1 MTTTTTP
8 APPSGRGRSARGSG
22 ALAAVAV
29 VLALAAGAVW
39 LRSPAADA
47 PTPDLPPAPAVL
59 PPGGRDAAP
68 PPPPPDG
75 DPAVAP
81 RVAPVG
87 VRAPSIDVDAPVVP
101 VGILPGDV
109 MEIPDDVD
117 DLGWYD
123 PDGLG
128 VAPGQRGTAV
138 FAGHVDSRTQGRG
151 ALYELRDLAIGDPV
165 EVVLADGTVQRWR
178 VTAVRQYP
186 KATLPYD
193 EVFTWAGA
201 PRLALITCGGEFD
214 RTERSYLDNIV
225 AYAEPDPSAPS

>member
-68 PPPPPDG
+68 PPDG

-87 VRAPSIDVDAPVVP
+87 VRAPSIDVD
-101 VGILPGDV
+101 G
-109 MEIPDDVD
+109 
-117 DLGWYD
+117 
-123 PDGLG
+123 
-128 VAPGQRGTAV
+128 PGQRGTAV
-138 FAGHVDSRTQGRG
+138 LAGHVDSRTQGRG

-193 EVFTWAGA
+193 EVFTRAGA